1 MSEIIL
7 ILLMFNAECSLD
19 TLIYLIEVLEENAYS
34 AGVGSLCLI
43 IWLNFLPSWLIF
55 CLVVL
60 SVVERGLL
68 KPLTIVVH
76 LSIFPFSV
84 IGFCFTDFTAVLF
97 VYRDLGLLCLFGGL
111 TLFSLCN
118 VIQCHVISLALII
131 FCALKCF

>member
-7 ILLMFNAECSLD
+7 ILLMFDAECSLD

-34 AGVGSLCLI
+34 AGVGSFCLI
-43 IWLNFLPSWLIF
+43 IWLNFFLSWLIF
-55 CLVVL
+55 CLVL

-97 VYRDLGLLCLFGGL
+97 VYKDLGLLCLFGGL
-111 TLFSLCN
+111 ALLSLCN
-118 VIQCHVISLALII
+118 VIQCHVISLALPLI
-131 FCALKCF
+131 FCAQKCL